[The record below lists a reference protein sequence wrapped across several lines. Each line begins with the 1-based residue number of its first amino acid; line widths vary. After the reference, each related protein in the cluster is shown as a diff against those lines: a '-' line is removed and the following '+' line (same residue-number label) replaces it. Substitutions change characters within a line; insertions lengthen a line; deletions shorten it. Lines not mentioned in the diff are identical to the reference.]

1 MDGYKNI
8 YCPRCGRKIMKV
20 RTESTID
27 MQANCKKCNKRISYF
42 PETESVIVTNI
53 PERTTSSG
61 MRFY

>member
-1 MDGYKNI
+1 
-8 YCPRCGRKIMKV
+8 MKV

-61 MRFY
+61 IRFY